1 MQELFRA
8 IHVGDEEEIEK
19 AARKEIEKLH
29 KMQRRLDSTTL
40 LPWRS

>member
-1 MQELFRA
+1 MHELFRA

-19 AARKEIEKLH
+19 AARKEIENFI

-40 LPWRS
+40 LPWKS